1 MRKLKPEK
9 QFYKK
14 RLLDPSQQFVR
25 TGLQHT
31 PFFFLKY
38 IFALEQMICPMKKYL
53 CIIKGGKVLGSQR
66 VCYCLKCESKT
77 LVIGQR
83 GGKT

>member
-14 RLLDPSQQFVR
+14 RLLDPSQQFCKDKLA
-25 TGLQHT
+25 TQA
-31 PFFFLKY
+31 FFYLH

>member
-25 TGLQHT
+25 TGLQHRL
-31 PFFFLKY
+31 FFAAHF
-38 IFALEQMICPMKKYL
+38 C
-53 CIIKGGKVLGSQR
+53 LGADDLPNEKISMHH
-66 VCYCLKCESKT
+66 
-77 LVIGQR
+77 
-83 GGKT
+83 

>member
-31 PFFFLKY
+31 PFFFLKVHFCFRADDLPNEK
-38 IFALEQMICPMKKYL
+38 ISMHH
-53 CIIKGGKVLGSQR
+53 
-66 VCYCLKCESKT
+66 
-77 LVIGQR
+77 
-83 GGKT
+83 